1 MLKPVE
7 QQLEKMGSDIAKPV
21 EKMLEMKTF
30 YTVKFVEQRLEK
42 MGSNIAKPVEKMLEM
57 KTFYIVK
64 FVEQILEKIGSD
76 ISKVVCIILL
86 MKALNIVNLL
96 LEIMRSDIA
105 NLVMDYNIK
114 VVFFLLEK
122 MLSTIVK
129 VLKLLGM
136 RESGIRLI
144 VLRFKEMTT

>member
-30 YTVKFVEQRLEK
+30 YIVKFVEQRLEK
-42 MGSNIAKPVEKMLEM
+42 MGSDIAKPVEK
-57 KTFYIVK
+57 
-64 FVEQILEKIGSD
+64 
-76 ISKVVCIILL
+76 ILL
-86 MKALNIVNLL
+86 MKALNIVKIVKLL
-96 LEIMRSDIA
+96 LEKMGSDIA
-105 NLVMDYNIK
+105 NLVMDYNTK
-114 VVFFLLEK
+114 VVFVIQLQAK
-122 MLSTIVK
+122 MRSAIVK